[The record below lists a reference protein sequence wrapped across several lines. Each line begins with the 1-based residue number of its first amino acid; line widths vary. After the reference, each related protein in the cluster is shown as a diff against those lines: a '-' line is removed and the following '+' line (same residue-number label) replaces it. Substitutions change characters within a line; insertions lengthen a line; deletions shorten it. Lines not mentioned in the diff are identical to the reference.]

1 MFICEKRIKE
11 LLSCSREAIIQVS
24 CGDAVALGRKR
35 RIKMDVTD
43 KLNMTM
49 LCDFYELTMGNGY
62 FEAGLQNR
70 IT

>member
-35 RIKMDVTD
+35 RITMDVTD
-43 KLNMTM
+43 
-49 LCDFYELTMGNGY
+49 
-62 FEAGLQNR
+62 
-70 IT
+70 